1 MALSKPLTING
12 AYQFA
17 YEGGVAT
24 TQENAV
30 LELANAYIVVHAV
43 EGTKQQMRATVHF
56 RGEGAALTKLYSF
69 EPSVEDDAG
78 NFIKQAYEHLKT
90 LPEFEGAEDC

>member
-1 MALSKPLTING
+1 MALSKPISING
-12 AYQFA
+12 AFQFA

-24 TQENAV
+24 TQEDAV
-30 LELANAYIVVHAV
+30 LEIPDAYVVVYSV
-43 EGTKQQMRATVHF
+43 EGTKSQLRATVHF
-56 RGEGAALTKLYSF
+56 RSQEVALTKFYTF
-69 EPSVEDDAG
+69 EPSVEDGAG